1 MAKEKQKK
9 ENEREEEVS
18 TNIIKTDYS
27 EMMSRSYIDYAMSV
41 ITDRAVPDVR
51 DGLKPV
57 QRRILYDM
65 GCELHLSPN
74 GPYRKSARIVGDTMG
89 KFHPHGDSSI
99 YDAMVV
105 MSQDFKKEVPL
116 IDGHGN
122 FGSIEGDGAA
132 ASRYCLAGDM
142 RINTNLGLI
151 KMEDIVPE
159 SQLNSDNE
167 INIKVVSLFE
177 HVEVADR
184 LFNSGI
190 HPTKRITLDNG
201 MTFRG
206 SFNHPIAI
214 IKDGNFQWKTLSHLK
229 EGDVAAVP
237 LNVKNLSNRNN
248 ISDADIFDCAV
259 STAGELEDID
269 EEIMLSDSSIQRQ
282 FIGHCFGIGAQ
293 IKTTDKI
300 PSLFLKLSDGAAKD
314 MQLLLQMQ
322 GVLSSI
328 RFGGVFIDSSSSLK
342 TFYENVQSLDKC
354 GEVLARRRDTDYEPY
369 PFNETYA
376 FVPVSRIENT
386 GMEPVYSVRVRSKDH
401 SFTACGVINHN
412 TEARLTPISEEA
424 FINDVSEDTV
434 SFAPNYDETTK
445 EPEILPAL
453 IPNFIINGSEGI
465 AVGMTTSTPPHNLSE
480 AIACEKYLMKHP
492 AAKTEALM
500 RYVSGPDFP
509 TGGIVINKKDLENIY
524 ETGQGKIKIRGKI
537 AHETNDENGKSI
549 NRLVITEIPYTM
561 IGAGISKFLCDL
573 SELADKRE
581 IPDVVDIS
589 NQSSKDGIRIVIDL
603 KKSADFEK
611 IEALIYAKTKLEDT
625 FAVNILAIVDKK
637 PMTLGLK
644 DALMYHLQFI
654 RDVERKK
661 YASLLKKT
669 KEKLEIEE
677 GLLKAISEID
687 AVIEAIRG
695 SRSRAAAKKCM
706 TTGDISGISFK
717 TKRSEK
723 IAEKFNYSSIQADA
737 ILDMRLSRLVSLEI
751 STLQKEKEKTEKEAK
766 EYALLISDSA
776 ALDKDISQT
785 LSSFSSKYGRKR
797 RTEIIDAEEIKIEK
811 EEEKPYPAVV
821 LIDRF
826 NYARAVSEEVYEKN
840 KEAAEKE
847 NKFIVHLMSTDRLIL
862 FCESGS
868 AYGIDVK
875 KIPFGKFRDKPAVID
890 MISAFN
896 TEKDVILKAEKADE
910 KDTEK
915 EFLILTSGG
924 KIKRM
929 RKTEISGK
937 GRQARYIALSEGER
951 VVAFS
956 EISTEEKG
964 KDVVL
969 LAGDRAIRFS
979 ISNVPVQGK
988 AGSGV
993 AGISASKE
1001 SEAKSFFV
1009 VDDEKTEIS
1018 EGVFAGSVPVQRR
1031 GGKGKKIE
1039 ELRQKE

>member
-1 MAKEKQKK
+1 MEKEKQKK
-9 ENEREEEVS
+9 EEEKEEVS
-18 TNIIKTDYS
+18 ANIIKTDYS

-177 HVEVADR
+177 HVEVADK

-190 HPTKRITLDNG
+190 HRTKRITLDNG

-214 IKDGNFQWKTLSHLK
+214 IKDGSFQWKTLSHLK
-229 EGDVAAVP
+229 VGDVVIVP
-237 LNVKNLSNRNN
+237 LNVKNLSNRHN

-269 EEIMLSDSSIQRQ
+269 EEIILSDSSIQCQ

-293 IKTTDKI
+293 IKTVDKI
-300 PSLFLKLSDGAAKD
+300 PSLFLRLSDGAAKD

-328 RFGGVFIDSSSSLK
+328 RSGGVFIDSSSSLK
-342 TFYENVQSLDKC
+342 AFYENVSSLDKC
-354 GEVLARRRDTDYEPY
+354 GEVLARRRDTNYEPY

-509 TGGIVINKKDLENIY
+509 TGGIIINKKDLESIY

-537 AHETNDENGKSI
+537 EHETKDENGKSI

-561 IGAGISKFLCDL
+561 IGTGISKFLCDL

-581 IPDVVDIS
+581 IPDIVDIS

-603 KKSADFEK
+603 KKSADLATYSLTGYSGGGK
-611 IEALIYAKTKLEDT
+611 KMIATYEAEGAQISHPGESPRLFAPRPYALGHHHKHLPEMQLICGLTKSPI
-625 FAVNILAIVDKK
+625 FNPVVGPFYKGMAVSTAIFQSSLSKSATAADIQNILAE
-637 PMTLGLK
+637 
-644 DALMYHLQFI
+644 H
-654 RDVERKK
+654 
-661 YASLLKKT
+661 YA
-669 KEKLEIEE
+669 
-677 GLLKAISEID
+677 
-687 AVIEAIRG
+687 G
-695 SRSRAAAKKCM
+695 SRFVKVLPYEEEPTLDAGSLNPTECNGTNEAHVYVFGK
-706 TTGDISGISFK
+706 G
-717 TKRSEK
+717 E
-723 IAEKFNYSSIQADA
+723 SIQ
-737 ILDMRLSRLVSLEI
+737 VSV
-751 STLQKEKEKTEKEAK
+751 
-766 EYALLISDSA
+766 
-776 ALDKDISQT
+776 
-785 LSSFSSKYGRKR
+785 
-797 RTEIIDAEEIKIEK
+797 IIDNLGKGA
-811 EEEKPYPAVV
+811 
-821 LIDRF
+821 
-826 NYARAVSEEVYEKN
+826 SG
-840 KEAAEKE
+840 AAIQ
-847 NKFIVHLMSTDRLIL
+847 NMNIAL
-862 FCESGS
+862 
-868 AYGIDVK
+868 GID
-875 KIPFGKFRDKPAVID
+875 
-890 MISAFN
+890 
-896 TEKDVILKAEKADE
+896 E
-910 KDTEK
+910 
-915 EFLILTSGG
+915 
-924 KIKRM
+924 
-929 RKTEISGK
+929 
-937 GRQARYIALSEGER
+937 
-951 VVAFS
+951 
-956 EISTEEKG
+956 
-964 KDVVL
+964 
-969 LAGDRAIRFS
+969 
-979 ISNVPVQGK
+979 
-988 AGSGV
+988 GSGL
-993 AGISASKE
+993 SC
-1001 SEAKSFFV
+1001 F
-1009 VDDEKTEIS
+1009 
-1018 EGVFAGSVPVQRR
+1018 
-1031 GGKGKKIE
+1031 
-1039 ELRQKE
+1039 